1 MPERLQLL
9 PVVTV
14 NRAVAV
20 DKVCG
25 PAAALAMI
33 EPLAARLSD
42 YFHLFA

>member
-1 MPERLQLL
+1 MPKRSQLL

-20 DKVCG
+20 DEVPG
-25 PAAALAMI
+25 PAAALAVI

-42 YFHLFA
+42 YFHFFA